1 MARSGGGVIVTGD
14 KVLDRVLRNLPV
26 AAQKKLSRKATRK
39 AAKEIV
45 LPEAKN
51 RVAVDTGELEESLAV
66 RAIRRS
72 RTRFGHQVGTKEG
85 HYKGDQFYGAF
96 IEFGTKE
103 RQHKSGKRVG
113 RIDPA
118 KNFAYLRP
126 AVYDNRAR
134 ITAMYVAA
142 MKELINETATQAQK

>member
-1 MARSGGGVIVTGD
+1 MAKAGGGVLITGD
-14 KVLDRVLRNLPV
+14 KQLDRLLKGLPL

-39 AAKEIV
+39 AAKDIV

-51 RVAVDTGELEESLAV
+51 LVPVDTGDLEESLVVKAMK
-66 RAIRRS
+66 RS
-72 RTRFGHQVGTKEG
+72 RGRFGHQVQTKDG
-85 HYKGDQFYGAF
+85 FYQGDQFYGAF

-103 RQHKSGKRVG
+103 RQHKSGKDAG

-126 AVYDNRAR
+126 AVYDNEGR
-134 ITAMYVAA
+134 IRELYVTAMH
-142 MKELINETATQAQK
+142 ELISETAAKK